1 MDNYGFLSLIPP
13 IVAIVLA
20 IRTKQ
25 VFISLLSGIFFGGL
39 IIGNWNP
46 FQGILLTIESI
57 VKVFDDPGN
66 TRVVFF
72 TFLVGS
78 LITLIQVTGGVEG
91 FINSFQKKLSEVNEA
106 KNKKRIQL
114 YASLTGFLLFVESNI
129 SALTVGTIFRP
140 LFDKLKISRE
150 KLAYIAD
157 STSAPSKLL
166 IPFNGWGA
174 YIIGILSVQGVE
186 KPFSELISAMKYN
199 FYPILVILILV
210 VIIISGKDFGLMK
223 KAEKRTKGG
232 LLFDKGSSPMVS
244 EEITVAKTK
253 KGIKTNSF
261 NMFLPLV
268 SMVIIMILMLFYTG
282 YDPSKEN
289 ISFFEILENS
299 SGSTSVLY
307 SVILSIIIASIYYVI
322 NDILSVKEVVSY
334 SIKGMSGMM
343 QLSLLIL
350 LAFTIGNI
358 CKDLGTGVYVSNELK
373 DVLSPKLVPL
383 LLFITSCFISFST
396 GTSWGTF
403 AIMLA
408 IAVPISN
415 EMGIN
420 SSIAIAAALGGGLF
434 GDHCSPIS
442 DTSVISSMAS
452 ASDHID
458 HVKTQLP
465 YAILAGVITSI
476 FYLIIGIGI

>member
-244 EEITVAKTK
+244 EEITVTKTK
-253 KGIKTNSF
+253 KGIKINSF

-282 YDPSKEN
+282 YDASKEN

-307 SVILSIIIASIYYVI
+307 SVILSIIIASR
-322 NDILSVKEVVSY
+322 
-334 SIKGMSGMM
+334 
-343 QLSLLIL
+343 
-350 LAFTIGNI
+350 
-358 CKDLGTGVYVSNELK
+358 C
-373 DVLSPKLVPL
+373 
-383 LLFITSCFISFST
+383 
-396 GTSWGTF
+396 
-403 AIMLA
+403 
-408 IAVPISN
+408 
-415 EMGIN
+415 
-420 SSIAIAAALGGGLF
+420 
-434 GDHCSPIS
+434 
-442 DTSVISSMAS
+442 
-452 ASDHID
+452 
-458 HVKTQLP
+458 
-465 YAILAGVITSI
+465 
-476 FYLIIGIGI
+476 